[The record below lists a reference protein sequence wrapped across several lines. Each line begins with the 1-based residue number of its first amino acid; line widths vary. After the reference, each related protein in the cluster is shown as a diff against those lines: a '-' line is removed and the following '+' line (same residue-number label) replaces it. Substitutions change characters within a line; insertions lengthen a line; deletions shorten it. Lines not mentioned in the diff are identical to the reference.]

1 MTVPG
6 KTTVWPT
13 MAGDDQLMVL
23 VPPVASFQVTVS
35 INAGPAVTFTQLR
48 GRMMVAAPVAVGP
61 TTQVL

>member
-1 MTVPG
+1 
-6 KTTVWPT
+6 